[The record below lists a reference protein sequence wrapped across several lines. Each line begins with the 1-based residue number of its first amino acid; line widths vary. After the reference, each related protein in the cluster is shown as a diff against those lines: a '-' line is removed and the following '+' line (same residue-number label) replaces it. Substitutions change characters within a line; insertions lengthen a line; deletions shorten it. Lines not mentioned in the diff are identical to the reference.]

1 VHALKLYDYPPA
13 PNPRRVR
20 VYLAEKG
27 IEVPRETVDL
37 TKRAN
42 RTPAFLEK
50 NPRGG
55 IPVLELDDG
64 TCIAES
70 IAICRYFE
78 ALHPEP
84 PLFGATPREV
94 AEIEMWQRRI
104 ELGLLVPVG
113 MVWVHGS
120 PITARLLRQIP
131 EAAAQNRVVVARF
144 LAWLDGELG
153 GRPFV
158 AGDRFTVPDITLLCT
173 LDFATGL
180 VGIELDPSLQGIARW
195 HREVSARPSASA

>member
-1 VHALKLYDYPPA
+1 MKLYDHPAA

-20 VYLAEKG
+20 IFLAEKG
-27 IEVPRETVDL
+27 IDVPRETVDL
-37 TKRAN
+37 TRRAN
-42 RTPAFLEK
+42 RSPEFLEK
-50 NPRGG
+50 NARGQ

-78 ALHPEP
+78 ALQPEP
-84 PLFGATPREV
+84 ALFGATAREV
-94 AEIEMWQRRI
+94 AEIEMWQRRV

-131 EAAAQNRVVVARF
+131 EAAAQNRKVVASF

-153 GRPFV
+153 GRRFV
-158 AGDRFTVPDITLLCT
+158 AGDRYSVADITLLCT

-180 VGIELDPSLQGIARW
+180 VGVELDPQLAHVARW
-195 HREVSARPSASA
+195 HEQVAARPSASA

>member
-1 VHALKLYDYPPA
+1 VKLYDYAAA

-27 IEVPRETVDL
+27 LSVPLEQVDI
-37 TKRAN
+37 TRRAN
-42 RTPAFLEK
+42 RTPEFLAK

-64 TCIAES
+64 SCIAES

-84 PLFGATPREV
+84 PLFGKGAREQ
-94 AEIEMWQRRI
+94 AEVEMWQRRI

-120 PITARLLRQIP
+120 PLTARLVRQIP
-131 EAAAQNRVVVARF
+131 EAAEQNRRVVASF
-144 LAWLDGELG
+144 LEWLDGELE
-153 GRPFV
+153 RREFV
-158 AGDRFTVPDITLLCT
+158 CGPRYTVADITLLCT
-173 LDFATGL
+173 LDFATQL
-180 VGIELDPSLQGIARW
+180 VGIEVDPALARLARW
-195 HREVSARPSASA
+195 HRAASSRPSARA

>member
-1 VHALKLYDYPPA
+1 MKIHDNQFA

-20 VYLAEKG
+20 IFLAEKG
-27 IEVPRETVDL
+27 IEVPYEPVDL
-37 TKRAN
+37 LQRAN
-42 RTPAFLEK
+42 RAPEFLAK

-84 PLFGATPREV
+84 PLFGTTPREI

-104 ELGLLVPVG
+104 ELDLLVPVG
-113 MVWVHGS
+113 MVWIHGS
-120 PITARLLRQIP
+120 PRTAKLSKQIP
-131 EAAAQNRVVVARF
+131 EAAEMNRKIVAKQLRWLDGVLAERRF
-144 LAWLDGELG
+144 LAGE
-153 GRPFV
+153 
-158 AGDRFTVPDITLLCT
+158 RFSVPDITLLCT

-180 VGIELDPSLQGIARW
+180 VEIPLDPAHTQLARW
-195 HREVSARPSASA
+195 HAEISARPSARA

>member
-1 VHALKLYDYPPA
+1 VKLYDHPDA

-20 VYLAEKG
+20 IFLAEKG

-37 TKRAN
+37 VTRAN
-42 RTPAFLEK
+42 RAPAFLAK
-50 NPRGG
+50 NARGQ

-78 ALHPEP
+78 ALRPAP
-84 PLFGATPREV
+84 PLFGSTPREI

-104 ELGLLVPVG
+104 ELGLMVPVG

-120 PITARLLRQIP
+120 PITARLLKQIP
-131 EAAAQNRVVVARF
+131 EAAEQNRAVVARF
-144 LAWLDGELG
+144 LAWLDGELA
-153 GRPFV
+153 GREFV
-158 AGDRFTVPDITLLCT
+158 AGDRYSVPDITLLCT
-173 LDFATGL
+173 LDFATSL
-180 VGIELDPSLQGIARW
+180 VRIPLDPQLERVSRW
-195 HREVSARPSASA
+195 HRTVSARPSAAS